1 MAVEVMIKIAVDV
14 EGHDPIVFT
23 LSESVARA
31 LREKLNNI
39 FGPDVVTKTE
49 WHPVY
54 PVVPQP
60 LPEPTTFP
68 WGQPSITCGHLGAK

>member
-14 EGHDPIVFT
+14 EDHDSIVFT

-39 FGPDVVTKTE
+39 FGPDVVTKIE

-54 PVVPQP
+54 PVPQP

-68 WGQPSITCGHLGAK
+68 WCQPSITCGHLGAK

>member
-1 MAVEVMIKIAVDV
+1 MNVEVMIRIEVTP
-14 EGHDPIVFT
+14 EGHNPTVFN
-23 LSESVARA
+23 LSEGLARA
-31 LREKLNNI
+31 LRAKLNNI